1 MYLIGSLP
9 LWHLES
15 HYEERERVCVC
26 DNKVEFSLSVSCIKY
41 YVKCFCPFIF
51 QNNGPHFTDVE
62 KGAKSLSHLL
72 RVIQPASAESGLNL
86 GCLNLAAGSGAGA
99 GCPVT
104 SQQAKIKTSKA
115 KQTNKMVYAGTEALE
130 VVKERSAWARSTREP
145 SWEKKL

>member
-1 MYLIGSLP
+1 M
-9 LWHLES
+9 
-15 HYEERERVCVC
+15 CVC
-26 DNKVEFSLSVSCIKY
+26 DNKVEFSLSISYIKY
-41 YVKCFCPFIF
+41 YVKCFCPFIL

-104 SQQAKIKTSKA
+104 SQ
-115 KQTNKMVYAGTEALE
+115 
-130 VVKERSAWARSTREP
+130 
-145 SWEKKL
+145 